1 MRLRKPRGG
10 EVALLAD
17 VVRTVNALRAQF
29 GEPPTEDAT
38 EALLQCGL
46 WLVNTVTFQAAIE
59 ARMTMAER
67 GDRRLD
73 S

>member
-17 VVRTVNALRAQF
+17 VVRTVNQLRAQL
-29 GEPPTEDAT
+29 GEPPAEDAT
-38 EALLQCGL
+38 EALLQAGV
-46 WLVNTVTFQAAIE
+46 WLMNTVAFQAAIE
-59 ARMTMAER
+59 AHVTMAER